1 MLVAVGFPFFP
12 LHFII
17 IVNIIIMT
25 VIIII
30 IIFVVVIALLI
41 LLLMLKS
48 FSLFQL
54 LLEFF
59 SRAVYC

>member
-1 MLVAVGFPFFP
+1 MLVAVGFLVFP

-25 VIIII
+25 VIII